1 MIKRFVFECYDTLNC
16 DKLNHRSLFKFMN
29 IVSRRAPGINLE
41 PTNLL
46 TLSQHESDMFLDI
59 FASDFVKIIGALDAK
74 DKRQK

>member
-1 MIKRFVFECYDTLNC
+1 
-16 DKLNHRSLFKFMN
+16 MN